1 MLEKNTQDWFDTS
14 SLHCDMDEIS
24 RQVQNNGFYCLEG
37 AVNASFLM
45 SLQENVQNLIKVFG
59 KRYFSLIH
67 PHEKLLNQDNL
78 HIPYDHIIN
87 NTNFDNFLKEL
98 SGKLSNKNI
107 VNSDRFNIL
116 RVVTG
121 EKTDDQSLKFHYDS
135 TLITALIPIFIPD
148 GEESKSGH
156 LIAFP
161 NSRKIRSS
169 VVINIIEKMI
179 LQNKIIQK
187 ILPFFLLKSNKRQVL
202 KLKPGNIYLFSGL
215 QTFHSNYAVSK
226 EFVRATLLCFYGNP
240 YPDSKTLK
248 WIKNKRH
255 SEEDKNIGL

>member
-1 MLEKNTQDWFDTS
+1 MLEKNIQDWFDSS
-14 SLHCDMDEIS
+14 SLKCDIDEIS
-24 RQVQNNGFYCLEG
+24 KQVQNNGFYCLEG
-37 AVNASFLM
+37 VVNASFLTI
-45 SLQENVQNLIKVFG
+45 LQENVRSLIKNFG
-59 KRYFSLIH
+59 KRYFSLVH
-67 PHEKLLNQDNL
+67 PHEKLLGQDNL

-98 SGKLSNKNI
+98 SSKLSNESI

-135 TLITALIPIFIPD
+135 TLITALIPIFIPEGKED
-148 GEESKSGH
+148 ESGH

-169 VVINIIEKMI
+169 VIVNILEKMI
-179 LQNKIIQK
+179 LQNKIIQNL
-187 ILPFFLLKSNKRQVL
+187 LPFFLLKSKKKQVL